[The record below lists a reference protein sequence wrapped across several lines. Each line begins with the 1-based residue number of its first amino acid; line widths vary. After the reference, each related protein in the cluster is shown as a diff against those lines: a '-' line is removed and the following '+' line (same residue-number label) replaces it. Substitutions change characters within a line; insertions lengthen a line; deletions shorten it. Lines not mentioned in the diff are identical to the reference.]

1 MKTSPFIYGSTV
13 SNQSFTDRENEIR
26 KLTDNLLGGINTT
39 IISPRRWGKT
49 SLVEHVTDSIKS
61 KHPKIKIAMIDL
73 FTVNSEEEFMEK
85 FAGEVLK
92 ASSSKWHEWVKN
104 SKKIFKNIIP
114 KIQVSVD
121 PGKR

>member
-1 MKTSPFIYGSTV
+1 
-13 SNQSFTDRENEIR
+13 
-26 KLTDNLLGGINTT
+26 
-39 IISPRRWGKT
+39 
-49 SLVEHVTDSIKS
+49 
-61 KHPKIKIAMIDL
+61 MIDL

-121 PGKR
+121 PVNNFSISFDWKEIKKHGDEILNLAETVAKQKKIKLIVCLDEFQSIAGL